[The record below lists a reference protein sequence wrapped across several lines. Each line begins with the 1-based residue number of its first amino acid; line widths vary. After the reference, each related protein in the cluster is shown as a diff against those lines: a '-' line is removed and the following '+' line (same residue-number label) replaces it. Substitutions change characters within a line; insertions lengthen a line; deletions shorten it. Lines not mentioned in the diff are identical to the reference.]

1 MKAKK
6 LYKNGGPI
14 TPDPRK
20 KMSDMEIAKQN
31 FLDSKTA
38 ERNAIKKYDPDA
50 LKQFDAE
57 LKRKGYKVI
66 QRKKYAEGGIVPG
79 KDNSWVGKGRQP
91 NDPAASG
98 EMTKQEYL
106 EMLTWNEAVNQLE
119 KRGVTMIDKSR
130 KGGENILG
138 QGNNQKPAKNYQ
150 LAIEKAK
157 EYGVYDLARQ
167 DAVRQFNE
175 WQRKQKQQ

>member
-66 QRKKYAEGGIVPG
+66 QRKKYAEGGVVPG
-79 KDNSWVGKGRQP
+79 KDDSWVGKGRSP
-91 NDPAASG
+91 KETGAKGA
-98 EMTKQEYL
+98 MTPKEYL
-106 EMLTWNEAVNQLE
+106 EMLTWQEAVKALDQ
-119 KRGVTMIDKSR
+119 RGVSMVDQ
-130 KGGENILG
+130 GEGKKILG
-138 QGNNQKPAKNYQ
+138 QGNANVLDNNYE
-150 LAIEKAK
+150 LAIKKAK
-157 EYGVYDLARQ
+157 EYGVYDAARQ
-167 DAVRQFNE
+167 SAVALYSSEQPT
-175 WQRKQKQQ
+175 KKV

>member
-66 QRKKYAEGGIVPG
+66 QKKKYAEGGVVPG
-79 KDNSWVGKGRQP
+79 KDDSWVGKGRQP
-91 NDPAASG
+91 NNPAASG

-106 EMLTWNEAVNQLE
+106 EMLTWQEAVKALDQ
-119 KRGVTMIDKSR
+119 RGVSMVDQGQGK
-130 KGGENILG
+130 KILG
-138 QGNNQKPAKNYQ
+138 QGNANVLDNNYE
-150 LAIEKAK
+150 LAIKKAK

-167 DAVRQFNE
+167 DAVKQFNE